1 VIASMTVEDGLGSRL
16 RFSPEEIRR
25 MLGQVAARQ
34 DTEVVVAAT
43 MQGRLVGY
51 VVILP
56 PDPIERWGRDPAL
69 PITEVAALEVA
80 NAFRRLGLAKAML
93 ELALAEGT
101 WDERIVLAP
110 LYSEQWDLYGAGLA
124 KGAYRRMLVRLFQRF
139 GFAEFA
145 TDEPEIV
152 ADPSNRLLVRVGQ
165 RVGPDVYRRFSSLLS
180 EPDASSIR
188 QINLLP
194 EPEREQIYARLIPDA
209 LFEAF
214 GIDRRTLADGSGRRL
229 VTFFCPADEH
239 LVRIEVRLNPE
250 DRDCVYLLKLDQT
263 FDGDLELGF
272 IIIND
277 LRAERFDID
286 RDEAGRDTRLGTE
299 GRNLKEE
306 ERAMAAGLAPGQAR
320 RGLRLYRTA
329 LRLVE
334 TFSASLGKDRF
345 VLESNYY
352 HLAVLCEKY
361 GFGYLLGREEME
373 RYHQAF
379 ASGGPLQRRLDGST
393 PFRGPGMERTARGRS
408 WAIHDGIL
416 DEPWKPPRMFKPVGK
431 ALGIAT
437 APGLMY

>member
-1 VIASMTVEDGLGSRL
+1 MVMRELETAKGSLRLLKHPTSDVIASMTVADGLGSRL
-16 RFSPEEIRR
+16 RYPPEELGR

-34 DTEVVVAAT
+34 DAEVVVAAT
-43 MQGRLVGY
+43 AQGRLVGY
-51 VVILP
+51 IVILA
-56 PDPIERWGRDPAL
+56 PDPLERWGRDPAL
-69 PITEVAALEVA
+69 PLTGIAALEVA
-80 NAFRRLGLAKAML
+80 NTFRRLGLAKAMV
-93 ELALAEGT
+93 ELALAEGA

-110 LYSEQWDLYGAGLA
+110 LYSEQWDLYGTGLA

-145 TDEPEIV
+145 TDEPEIL
-152 ADPSNRLLVRVGQ
+152 ADPSNRLLVRVG
-165 RVGPDVYRRFSSLLS
+165 RHVGPDAYWRFSSLLS
-180 EPDASSIR
+180 EADASSIR

-194 EPEREQIYARLIPDA
+194 EAEREQIYRRLIPDA

-214 GIDRRTLADGSGRRL
+214 GIDRRTLTDGSGRRL

-250 DRDCVYLLKLDQT
+250 DRDCLYLLKLDQT

-286 RDEAGRDTRLGTE
+286 RDEEGPETSLGTA

-306 ERAMAAGLAPGQAR
+306 ERAMAAGLAPGQVR

-334 TFSASLGKDRF
+334 TFSAS
-345 VLESNYY
+345 
-352 HLAVLCEKY
+352 
-361 GFGYLLGREEME
+361 
-373 RYHQAF
+373 
-379 ASGGPLQRRLDGST
+379 
-393 PFRGPGMERTARGRS
+393 
-408 WAIHDGIL
+408 
-416 DEPWKPPRMFKPVGK
+416 
-431 ALGIAT
+431 
-437 APGLMY
+437 